1 MARGWESKHVESQQ
15 DQARGERFDPGA
27 REPVALDERRGLELA
42 CADLR
47 ARLARVG
54 DGPQRRSLQ
63 LALRAI
69 EERLARL

>member
-15 DQARGERFDPGA
+15 DQARGERFDPAA
-27 REPVALDERRGLELA
+27 REPGALDERRGLELA

-54 DGPQRRSLQ
+54 DGPQGRALQ
-63 LALRAI
+63 QALQAI